1 MKNNRSINK
10 TPLIMTRMLLDNFY
24 SKEEIMEALNIKQV
38 TFFKN
43 LRLISFA
50 GFKYIKENRKYK
62 IVSFKNSINYSI
74 LNINIMA
81 HLLTLANG
89 IFPKNKT
96 KELHFIFKKFLY
108 LSSKNDYDNFIE
120 KYTLFN
126 KITQDSE
133 CSEKTELFQKY
144 LNKKYT
150 LNITTKQK
158 ENLILKPVE
167 YIWGQKN
174 SFFLFEDVET
184 REKKQISPCDI
195 LSMHPIKETSS
206 NKNEKETV
214 FELRGRLAKNYV
226 LKENEVLKDVFKDK
240 IVITNYSQ
248 DKQKLFKRLL
258 RYDSLCNIVYPLEDR
273 KEFLELLKKSL
284 DNIG

>member
-10 TPLIMTRMLLDNFY
+10 TPLLMTRMLLDNFY

-43 LRLISFA
+43 LRLILFA

-62 IVSFKNSINYSI
+62 IVSFKNSINYSV
-74 LNINIMA
+74 LNINTMA

-89 IFPKNKT
+89 IFPKHKI
-96 KELHFIFKKFLY
+96 KELHTVLKKILY
-108 LSSKNDYDNFIE
+108 LSSKDDYDNFVE

-133 CSEKTELFQKY
+133 YSEKTELFQKY

-150 LNITTKQK
+150 LSVITKQK
-158 ENLILKPVE
+158 DRFILKPVE

-174 SFFLFEDVET
+174 PFFLFEDAET
-184 REKKQISPCDI
+184 KEKKQISPHDI
-195 LSMHPIKETSS
+195 LSIHPVKELL
-206 NKNEKETV
+206 NNENERETV
-214 FELRGRLAKNYV
+214 FELSGRLAKNYV
-226 LKENEVLKDVFKDK
+226 LKENEVLKDANKNK
-240 IVITNYSQ
+240 IVIANYSQ

-258 RYDSLCNIVYPLEDR
+258 RYDFLCNIIYPVQDR
-273 KEFLELLKKSL
+273 KAFLALLKKSL